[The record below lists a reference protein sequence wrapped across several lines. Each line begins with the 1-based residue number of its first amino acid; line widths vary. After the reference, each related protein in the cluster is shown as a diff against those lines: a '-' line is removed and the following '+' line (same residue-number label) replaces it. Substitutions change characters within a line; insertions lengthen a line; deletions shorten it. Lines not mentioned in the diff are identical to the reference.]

1 MKEKIDELPIM
12 ICECNSYEHQ
22 IHVWHEPESDELYF
36 EIHLT
41 THHGLL
47 WRLWRALKYT
57 FGYKSRY
64 GNWDEFLMKPEDR
77 KKLLEFLKQTER

>member
-22 IHVWHEPESDELYF
+22 IHIWHEPESDEMYF

-41 THHGLL
+41 TRHDIF
-47 WRLWRALKYT
+47 WRMWYAVKYVLG
-57 FGYKSRY
+57 FKSRY
-64 GNWDEFLMKPEDR
+64 GAWDEFLMKPEDR